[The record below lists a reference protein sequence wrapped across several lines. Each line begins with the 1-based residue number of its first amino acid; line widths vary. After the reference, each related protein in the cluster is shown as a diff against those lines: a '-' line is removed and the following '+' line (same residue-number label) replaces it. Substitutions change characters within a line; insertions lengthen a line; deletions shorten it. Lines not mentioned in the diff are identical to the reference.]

1 MRKLATPEAL
11 RREEALIL
19 AWIGEVTGE
28 KQDRLL
34 AIRRRLWKI
43 ARAEREKRKKTVLAQ
58 ANVNKTFE
66 RKTAE

>member
-28 KQDRLL
+28 KQERLL

-58 ANVNKTFE
+58 ANGSNHLA
-66 RKTAE
+66 RKATV

>member
-28 KQDRLL
+28 KQVRLL

-43 ARAEREKRKKTVLAQ
+43 ARAEREKRKKKVLAQ
-58 ANVNKTFE
+58 ANVSNHLA
-66 RKTAE
+66 RKAAV